1 MTTNSL
7 ERLEHAVK
15 NRPGRVDQII
25 EIPLPDADQRQ
36 RLLRHFARNL
46 KLGTDDLGKLLRAT
60 EGATPAMLKEIVKR
74 AAVSAV
80 ERLDGR
86 RTADAVVLTEAD
98 LLLATEQ
105 VRALRDP
112 ELVPGSFGFRERG

>member
-7 ERLEHAVK
+7 DRLEHAVK

-25 EIPLPDADQRQ
+25 EIPLPDAEQRQ
-36 RLLRHFARNL
+36 RLLCHFARNL
-46 KLGTDDLGKLLRAT
+46 KLGVGDLDKLLRAT

-80 ERLDGR
+80 ERLDGKH
-86 RTADAVVLTEAD
+86 TAGPLELTEPD

-112 ELVPGSFGFRERG
+112 ELTPGNFGFRDRH